1 MTTGTGSGKR
11 GKDQVAAAIEAM
23 RVRPG
28 EDVRLAK
35 RPTNDRFGLSK
46 SEALDEL
53 ERTKQRIDL
62 LQQRLYAEGK
72 HSVLL
77 VLQAMDAAGKDGTI
91 RAVLSGLNPAGI
103 TVSSFK
109 VPAGAEREH
118 DYLWRVHQVAPAKGH
133 IGVFNRSHYE
143 DVLVVRVKQFVAPQV
158 WRRRYGHIRDFERL
172 LSDEGTAVVKC
183 FLHVSKAEQAA
194 RLQERIDNP
203 EKRWKFRAGDL
214 DDRAL
219 WPKFQKAYEDAL
231 HETSTAD
238 APWYVVP
245 ADSNTGRNLAV
256 ARILLGVLERLDPQL
271 PPPEPGVEHLKVI

>member
-1 MTTGTGSGKR
+1 MTTGRSRQDRDAIT
-11 GKDQVAAAIEAM
+11 AAIEAM
-23 RVRPG
+23 RVRPD
-28 EDVRLAK
+28 EAVRLAA
-35 RPTNDRFGLSK
+35 RPTEERFGLSK

-53 ERTKQRIDL
+53 ERTKMRIDL

-72 HSVLL
+72 HGVLL

-103 TVSSFK
+103 SVSSFK

-118 DYLWRVHQVAPAKGH
+118 DYLWRVHQVTPAKGQ

-143 DVLVVRVKQFVAPQV
+143 DVLVVRVKQFVAPSV

-172 LSDEGTAVVKC
+172 LVDEGTAIVKC

-194 RLQERIDNP
+194 RLQERLDDP

-231 HETSTAD
+231 RETSTAD

-245 ADSNTGRNLAV
+245 ADSNSGRNLAV
-256 ARILLGVLERLDPQL
+256 ARILLGVLERLDPRL
-271 PPPEPGVEHLKVI
+271 PPPEPGIEQLRVV

>member
-1 MTTGTGSGKR
+1 MAKSGNRKAPDAIGSA
-11 GKDQVAAAIEAM
+11 VEAM
-23 RVRPG
+23 RVQPG
-28 EDVRLAK
+28 ETVRLSA
-35 RPTNDRFGLSK
+35 RPTKDRFGLAK

-53 ERTKQRIDL
+53 ERTKERIDL

-103 TVSSFK
+103 AVSSFK

-143 DVLVVRVKQFVAPQV
+143 DVLVVRVKQFVSPQV

-172 LSDEGTAVVKC
+172 LVDEGTAVVKC

-219 WPKFQKAYEDAL
+219 WPKFQKAYEDVL

-245 ADSNTGRNLAV
+245 ADSNSGRNLAV
-256 ARILLGVLERLDPQL
+256 ARILLDVLERLDPQL
-271 PPPEPGVEHLKVI
+271 PPPEPGVEHLTVS

>member
-1 MTTGTGSGKR
+1 MAKNGNRKGA
-11 GKDQVAAAIEAM
+11 DAIGRAVEAM
-23 RVRPG
+23 RVQPG
-28 EDVRLAK
+28 ETVRLSA
-35 RPTNDRFGLSK
+35 RPTKDRFGLAN
-46 SEALDEL
+46 SEAIDEL
-53 ERTKQRIDL
+53 ERTKERIDL

-103 TVSSFK
+103 GVSSFK

-143 DVLVVRVKQFVAPQV
+143 DVLVVRVKQFVPPQV

-172 LSDEGTAVVKC
+172 LVDEGTAVVKC

-245 ADSNTGRNLAV
+245 ADSNSGRNLAV
-256 ARILLGVLERLDPQL
+256 ARILLDVLERLDPQL
-271 PPPEPGVEHLKVI
+271 PPPEPGVEHLTVS

>member
-1 MTTGTGSGKR
+1 MAKNGNRKGT
-11 GKDQVAAAIEAM
+11 DAIGRAVEAM
-23 RVRPG
+23 RVQPG
-28 EDVRLAK
+28 ETVRLSA
-35 RPTNDRFGLSK
+35 RPTKDRFGLAK

-53 ERTKQRIDL
+53 ERTKERIDL

-103 TVSSFK
+103 AVSSFK

-143 DVLVVRVKQFVAPQV
+143 DVLVVRVKQFAAPQV

-172 LSDEGTAVVKC
+172 LVDEGTAVVKC

-245 ADSNTGRNLAV
+245 ADSNSGRNLAV
-256 ARILLGVLERLDPQL
+256 ARILLDVLERLDPQL
-271 PPPEPGVEHLKVI
+271 PLPEPGVEHLTVS